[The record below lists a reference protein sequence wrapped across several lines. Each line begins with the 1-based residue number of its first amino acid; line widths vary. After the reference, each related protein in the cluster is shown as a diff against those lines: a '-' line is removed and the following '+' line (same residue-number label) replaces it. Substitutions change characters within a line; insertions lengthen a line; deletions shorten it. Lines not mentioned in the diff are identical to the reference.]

1 MKKLILFFTGILAGI
16 TLAAQQIPIS
26 ESYFLD
32 KYSFAPAYAGNF
44 NPKFLFLG
52 YRSDWSGIEG
62 GPKTFRL
69 SFNDAL
75 MRNAGYGVKA
85 VYDKAGIFNQLN
97 IMGSYSYRLRVND
110 ENNILFGLSAGI
122 YRNTLNLL
130 DYYNDPNYNLDPS
143 LINSNIKSKLKFMSD
158 ISLVWK
164 LHRFEAGFMFSNIS
178 FDDASYSEVDVKYNP
193 VANFQAHATY
203 DFELSEKWDLIP
215 LAILRGGQY
224 IKSQFEIA
232 TQILYSKKL
241 WGTLVFRDPG
251 IWGAGLGVNIGKG
264 LKVAYNFNFSSDVA
278 LNAYNNHEF
287 CLGFNIFEYV
297 GKK

>member
-1 MKKLILFFTGILAGI
+1 MRKFTIIIIGILIEGILFS
-16 TLAAQQIPIS
+16 QQIPLS
-26 ESYFLD
+26 ESYFID

-44 NPKFLFLG
+44 NPKFLVLG
-52 YRSDWSGIEG
+52 YRSDWSGIDG

-69 SFNDAL
+69 SFNDSF
-75 MRNAGYGVKA
+75 MKNAGYGVKV
-85 VYDKAGIFNQLN
+85 VYDKSGIFNQLN
-97 IMGSYSYRLRVND
+97 AMGSYSYRLKVND
-110 ENNILFGLSAGI
+110 NNNILFGLSAGI

-130 DYYNDPNYNLDPS
+130 DYYNDPNYNLDPA
-143 LINSNIKSKLKFMSD
+143 LINSDIKSKLKFMSD
-158 ISLVWK
+158 ISLVWQLK
-164 LHRFEAGFMFSNIS
+164 KFEAGFMFSNIS
-178 FDDASYSEVDVKYNP
+178 FGDAHYKEVSVKYNP

-203 DFELSEKWDLIP
+203 DFSAGENWNLIP
-215 LAILRGGQY
+215 LFIFRGGQY

-232 TQILYSKKL
+232 TQLLYHQRI

-278 LNAYNNHEF
+278 LNIYNNHEL
-287 CLGFNIFEYV
+287 CLGFNIFEYI

>member
-1 MKKLILFFTGILAGI
+1 MKKIIIVFIIFAVNI
-16 TLAAQQIPIS
+16 TLAAQQIPLS
-26 ESYFLD
+26 ENYFLD

-52 YRSDWSGIEG
+52 YRSDWSGIAG

-69 SFNDAL
+69 SFNDSF
-75 MRNAGYGVKA
+75 MKNAGYGGKI

-97 IMGSYSYRLRVND
+97 IMGSYSYRLKVN
-110 ENNILFGLSAGI
+110 EKNNILFGLSAGI

-130 DYYNDPNYNLDPS
+130 DYYNDPNYSLDPS
-143 LINSNIKSKLKFMSD
+143 LISSNIKSKLKFMSD

-164 LHRFEAGFMFSNIS
+164 MQMFEAGFMFSNIS
-178 FDDASYSEVDVKYNP
+178 FEDAHYKEVDVKYNP

-203 DFELSEKWDLIP
+203 DFKIEDNWDIIP
-215 LAILRGGQY
+215 LLILRGGRY
-224 IKSQFEIA
+224 VRSQFEIA
-232 TQILYSKKL
+232 TQVLYNEKI

-251 IWGAGLGVNIGKG
+251 IWGAGLGINIGKG

-278 LNAYNNHEF
+278 LNIYNNHEI
-287 CLGFNIFEYV
+287 CLGFNIFEYLN
-297 GKK
+297 KN